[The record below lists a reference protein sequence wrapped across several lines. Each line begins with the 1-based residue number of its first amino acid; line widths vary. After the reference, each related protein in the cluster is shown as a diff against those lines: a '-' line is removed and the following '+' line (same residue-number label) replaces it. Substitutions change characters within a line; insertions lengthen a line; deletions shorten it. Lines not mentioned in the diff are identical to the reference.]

1 MLACVDGSSLLV
13 CLRESLLRRLLSLQ
27 FVFNV
32 LLLNVLIASM
42 SNSFSKISQVGMQ
55 YAT

>member
-1 MLACVDGSSLLV
+1 MPYPA
-13 CLRESLLRRLLSLQ
+13 LQ

-42 SNSFSKISQVGMQ
+42 TNSFSKITQVRWQTACFYFGLMKLL
-55 YAT
+55 

>member
-1 MLACVDGSSLLV
+1 MFYDDSSLLA
-13 CLRESLLRRLLSLQ
+13 CLREPLLCWLLSLQ

-55 YAT
+55 SDG